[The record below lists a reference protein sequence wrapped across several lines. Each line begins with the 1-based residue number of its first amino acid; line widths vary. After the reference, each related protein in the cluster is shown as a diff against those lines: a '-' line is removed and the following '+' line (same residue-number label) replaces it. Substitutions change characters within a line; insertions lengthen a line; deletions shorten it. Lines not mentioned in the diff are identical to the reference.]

1 MSAEHPASKE
11 RMQEAKAA
19 LAKARELME
28 RRYQGIDEREAI
40 TYARGF
46 MRGLRAAGKS
56 EQESRDIAF
65 ACAIEDKLLD
75 AGGAY
80 MGHAIIEATV
90 SEQQ

>member
-1 MSAEHPASKE
+1 MSDQPASNE

-19 LAKARELME
+19 LAKAREVMDL
-28 RRYQGIDEREAI
+28 RYQGIDEHEAI

-46 MRGLRAAGKS
+46 MRGLRAAGKT

-65 ACAIEDKLLD
+65 ACALQDKLLD

-80 MGHAIIEATV
+80 MGHAIIEAQI

>member
-1 MSAEHPASKE
+1 MSDEELRQADVRAELAMARKAMDE
-11 RMQEAKAA
+11 RFT
-19 LAKARELME
+19 
-28 RRYQGIDEREAI
+28 GIDENEAI

-46 MRGLRAAGKS
+46 MRGLRAAGKT

-65 ACAIEDKLLD
+65 VCALDDKLLD

-80 MGHAIIEATV
+80 MGHAIIEAMV